1 MYGKSKSPKKELID
15 FFDIII
21 RIKEVT
27 KKKEQRELFF
37 FVYIH
42 KIS

>member
-1 MYGKSKSPKKELID
+1 MYRKNKPSKEELID
-15 FFDIII
+15 FFDIIT
-21 RIKEVT
+21 RNKEAT